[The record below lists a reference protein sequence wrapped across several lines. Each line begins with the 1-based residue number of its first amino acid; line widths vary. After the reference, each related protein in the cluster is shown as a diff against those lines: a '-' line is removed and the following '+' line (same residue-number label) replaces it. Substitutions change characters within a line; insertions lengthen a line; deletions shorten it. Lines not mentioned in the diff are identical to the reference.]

1 MRINDRAQR
10 WAARVKAED
19 EKYLAELRL
28 FDPYGHGVT
37 IICPDCK
44 AKAWIR
50 FADKRYSE
58 NPIFISCP
66 AACGAYYEI
75 SSFKPSPNL
84 HSNLS
89 HFDIQKECPR
99 DGVRFAVNGV
109 IFRCPVCA
117 IENPREV
124 MHTLSEQIKEN
135 CTVDTPRENL
145 INYLSVLIGTF
156 DGVMRRMNAIATR
169 NCQVMGGHPHP
180 KISSFQNISAAR
192 TKLLPYID
200 IASTVNDWPLFLKIF
215 QKRHLFAHSLGVVD
229 SDYLDKTGDI
239 SATLGKQVPLSS
251 TELVQVAHDMEMFI
265 KRYFGL
271 FLS

>member
-1 MRINDRAQR
+1 MSTNDRAQR
-10 WAARVKAED
+10 WAAHIKVED
-19 EKYLAELRL
+19 EKYLSELKL
-28 FDPYGHGVT
+28 FDPHGDGVT
-37 IICPDCK
+37 VTCPDCK
-44 AKAWIR
+44 ANAWIR
-50 FADKRYSE
+50 LAEKRYST
-58 NPIFISCP
+58 NPIFICCP

-75 SSFKPSPNL
+75 SSFKPNPNPR
-84 HSNLS
+84 SNLS
-89 HFDIQKECPR
+89 HFDIQRECPR
-99 DGVRFAVNGV
+99 DGAKFAVNGV

-135 CTVDTPRENL
+135 CTANTPRENL
-145 INYLSVLIGTF
+145 INYLSLLISTF
-156 DGVMRRMNAIATR
+156 DGVMRRANAIAVR
-169 NCQVMGGHPHP
+169 NHHVTGSQAHP
-180 KISSFQNISAAR
+180 KISSFQNISSAR

-200 IASTVNDWPLFLKIF
+200 MASTVNDWPLFLKAF

-251 TELVQVAHDMEMFI
+251 TELVQVAHDMEVFV